1 MTCIKETQRQKY
13 IFPQGASKDG
23 KAPKPSRL
31 IALIYKK
38 VFKEEA
44 YRKYEK

>member
-1 MTCIKETQRQKY
+1 MARVENTQRQKY
-13 IFPQGASKDG
+13 IFPQGASKNG
-23 KAPKPSRL
+23 KAPKPSKL

-38 VFKEEA
+38 VFKQEA